1 MRSKWVTTSEVFR
14 IASGTEKTLKCLLL
28 LLKRQLIMAIRD
40 AGLMFPELLNF
51 QEKRGI
57 WTKSWTFM

>member
-1 MRSKWVTTSEVFR
+1 MRSKWVTTCEVFR
-14 IASGTEKTLKCLLL
+14 ITSGTEKTLKCLLL